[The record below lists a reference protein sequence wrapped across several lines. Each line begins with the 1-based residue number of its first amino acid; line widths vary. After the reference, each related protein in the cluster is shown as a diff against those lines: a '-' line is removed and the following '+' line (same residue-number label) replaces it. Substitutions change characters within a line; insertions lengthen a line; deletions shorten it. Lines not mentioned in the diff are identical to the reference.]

1 MCNNLSGSG
10 YKHLF
15 GAKLVFEPPNESNVT
30 VLLEDSQQGDPLHM
44 APANTTSPR
53 STKPRAKAAG
63 TRSATQAKASHAKGA
78 RTRAAHQAESTVRQT
93 QTATRETAGVF
104 SDYAERAVLIPVG
117 AALIARERV
126 VSSVNDTI
134 STYSSTS
141 KAQAQL
147 RKFERRG
154 NTARKRLEREVRKAR
169 TSVER
174 ELRKRR
180 RDSAD
185 LADRLQGRIQ
195 SLV

>member
-1 MCNNLSGSG
+1 
-10 YKHLF
+10 
-15 GAKLVFEPPNESNVT
+15 
-30 VLLEDSQQGDPLHM
+30 M
-44 APANTTSPR
+44 ASADTTSPR
-53 STKPRAKAAG
+53 AATARKSTAAAKRTASAKRPG
-63 TRSATQAKASHAKGA
+63 ASRRSASTTTTKTS
-78 RTRAAHQAESTVRQT
+78 AAPT
-93 QTATRETAGVF
+93 GVGV
-104 SDYAERAVLIPVG
+104 YAERAVLIPVG

-126 VSSVNDTI
+126 VSGVNDTI
-134 STYSSTS
+134 SSYSSTS

-180 RDSAD
+180 QDGAE